1 MGRLSDRIALFLPD
15 LGGGGAER
23 VTLTLAEGLAE
34 RGYPLDL
41 VVAEAR
47 GALAN
52 EVPTAVRLID
62 LGAPKVV
69 ASLPA
74 LVAYLRRCRPR
85 VMLSALSHANCV
97 ALWARGLARVKT
109 RLIVAEH
116 AALSQ
121 VTAHSTSVRSQ
132 LLPVLMRWSYRY
144 ADGIVAVS
152 NGVADDLATELRIA
166 RGQIRVIHNPIVT
179 PALLRKAVE
188 PLDHPWYEVGQPPV
202 ILGVGRLA
210 AEKDFSTLIRAFARV
225 RRSRAARLMILGDG
239 EERAS
244 LESLVRELNLEQDV
258 ALPGFTDNPYPY
270 MKRSAAFVLSSRWE
284 GLPTVLVEAMACDTP
299 VVATDCP
306 FGPAEIL
313 ENGRW
318 GRLVP
323 IGEPVA
329 LADSILQ
336 TLNQPVP
343 EIATRAMC
351 FSAGYACERY
361 LDALMLPSVAGIESG
376 ASRYGART

>member
-1 MGRLSDRIALFLPD
+1 MGHLSDRIALFLPN
-15 LGGGGAER
+15 LAGGGAER
-23 VTLTLAEGLAE
+23 VTLTLAEGLVQ
-34 RGYPLDL
+34 RGYPVDL
-41 VVAEAR
+41 VAAEAR

-52 EVPTAVRLID
+52 EVPAAVRLID
-62 LGAPKVV
+62 LGASKVV
-69 ASLPA
+69 VSFPA
-74 LVAYLRRCRPR
+74 LVAYLRCHRPQ
-85 VMLSALSHANCV
+85 VMLSALSHANCL
-97 ALWARGLARVKT
+97 AIWARGLARVKT

-121 VTAHSTSVRSQ
+121 VTAHGTSVRSRI
-132 LLPVLMRWSYRY
+132 LPVLMRWSYRH

-152 NGVADDLATELRIA
+152 TGVADDLARELRIA
-166 RGQIRVIHNPIVT
+166 RERIRVIHNPILT
-179 PALLRKAVE
+179 PVLLRKAAE
-188 PLDHPWYEVGQPPV
+188 PFYHPWYEVGQPQV

-210 AEKDFSTLIRAFARV
+210 PEKDFLTLIRAFARV
-225 RRSRAARLMILGDG
+225 RRSRAARLMILGEG

-244 LESLVRELNLEQDV
+244 LESLVRELKLEHDV

-284 GLPTVLVEAMACDTP
+284 GLPTALVEAMACGTP

-306 FGPAEIL
+306 YGPAEIL

-329 LADSILQ
+329 LAESILQ
-336 TLNQPVP
+336 TLNNPVL
-343 EIATRAMC
+343 EVATRAAC
-351 FSAGYACERY
+351 FSMNDACERY
-361 LDALMLPSVAGIESG
+361 LDELMLQSVAGIKSGES
-376 ASRYGART
+376 